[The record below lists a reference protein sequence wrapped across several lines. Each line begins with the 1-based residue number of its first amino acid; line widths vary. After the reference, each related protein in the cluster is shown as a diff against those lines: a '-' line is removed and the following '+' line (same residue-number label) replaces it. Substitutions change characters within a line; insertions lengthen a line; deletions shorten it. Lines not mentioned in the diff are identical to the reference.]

1 VTPEVAPDVAG
12 PVVGWRAWAVTRSHG
27 RHRLRSIVAPTVWE
41 PGVAMAARCLRPRL
55 RPWRRH
61 VAPADACECGIY
73 AADLAGALEY
83 VHGAGADYETVM
95 RVFGSVALWG
105 TVAEHEFG
113 WRAEH
118 AYPIELVLPSG
129 AFTRRR
135 GASSLQAVE
144 QDLGAYGVPL
154 RISDDPAALAAV

>member
-1 VTPEVAPDVAG
+1 MA
-12 PVVGWRAWAVTRSHG
+12 
-27 RHRLRSIVAPTVWE
+27 LL
-41 PGVAMAARCLRPRL
+41 GVAQSIGRRPL
-55 RPWRRH
+55 D
-61 VAPADACECGIY
+61 VID
-73 AADLAGALEY
+73 DEY

-113 WRAEH
+113 WRAER
-118 AYPIELVLPSG
+118 AYPIELVLPAG

-144 QDLGAYGVPL
+144 SDLAAYGVPL
-154 RISDDPAALAAV
+154 RISDDPAALAVG